1 MMNAANKLMNYEIK
15 LCTVAAMGNVN
26 DGGNSN
32 RQQPNKPKFRRFIHT
47 ITAKKKKHNGEPF
60 VLAVHIQYF
69 N

>member
-47 ITAKKKKHNGEPF
+47 ITAKKKET
-60 VLAVHIQYF
+60 
-69 N
+69 

>member
-32 RQQPNKPKFRRFIHT
+32 R
-47 ITAKKKKHNGEPF
+47 
-60 VLAVHIQYF
+60 
-69 N
+69 